1 MRFYSKCMED
11 ERFSNVTLV
20 VKLFCFGFPLLS
32 KLGGKHKHW
41 ERLFFFYIYIFV
53 LKKTSSII
61 RNTNKTNK
69 KYIEDRF

>member
-1 MRFYSKCMED
+1 MED

-41 ERLFFFYIYIFV
+41 ERLFFFYIFIYLS
-53 LKKTSSII
+53 LKKLVLSSGIPTKPTKNI
-61 RNTNKTNK
+61 LKTDF
-69 KYIEDRF
+69 EF